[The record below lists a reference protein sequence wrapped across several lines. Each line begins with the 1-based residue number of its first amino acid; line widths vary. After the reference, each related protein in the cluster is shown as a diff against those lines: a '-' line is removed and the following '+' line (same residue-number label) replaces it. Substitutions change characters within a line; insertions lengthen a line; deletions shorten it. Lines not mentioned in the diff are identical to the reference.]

1 MNASLQRVLTGFIQV
16 ALVGINT
23 WQIAHSKWLGCAV
36 VGFLISYV
44 WTWNVKKVAF
54 GTHTDRLVYASGA
67 AMGTIAGLGIAL
79 VLYTYL

>member
-1 MNASLQRVLTGFIQV
+1 MNASLQLFLTGFIQV